1 MTLEE
6 IKSLEHITVLEG
18 EYNITIT
25 PDYDYYCEVEDTPV
39 NEIIYGPFDMMIQPE
54 YNTIWVRKFQPVEA
68 DNISVY
74 GEYKQ
79 MVEDT
84 SL

>member
-25 PDYDYYCEVEDTPV
+25 PDYDYYCEVEDTPE
-39 NEIIYGPFDMMIQPE
+39 NEIYYGFDFNAVWCCC
-54 YNTIWVRKFQPVEA
+54 NTCYLQ
-68 DNISVY
+68 
-74 GEYKQ
+74 
-79 MVEDT
+79 
-84 SL
+84 L